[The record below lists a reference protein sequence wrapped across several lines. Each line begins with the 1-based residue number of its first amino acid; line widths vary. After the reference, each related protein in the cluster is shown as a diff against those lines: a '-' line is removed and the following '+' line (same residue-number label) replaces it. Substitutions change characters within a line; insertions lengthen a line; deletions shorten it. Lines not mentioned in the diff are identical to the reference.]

1 MKYLCLIYVD
11 ADKLAAT
18 PADECLAYAA
28 ELQEQGRCLAAEALR
43 DAPGATIKLRE
54 GELSV
59 TDGPFA
65 ETKEFLAG
73 FCLLEVSHPD
83 EAVALASKIPPL
95 NVGRVELRP
104 VLETAVWT

>member
-11 ADKLAAT
+11 ADKLEAA

-28 ELQEQGRCLAAEALR
+28 ELREEGRCLAAEALG
-43 DAPGATIKLRE
+43 DARGAAIRLRK

-73 FCLLEVSHPD
+73 FYLLEVSD
-83 EAVALASKIPPL
+83 LDQAVELAAKIPLL
-95 NVGRVELRP
+95 NVGRAELRP
-104 VLETAVWT
+104 VLETTV